1 MKFYLNLFVLY
12 YILDVK
18 INKLILIKYTMI
30 IDFVK
35 LHIAEALSEVA
46 NNYGNE
52 EYLNEVVT
60 INFDQLVEDIFNG
73 LNGYFTRDAWP
84 SVKDVIYTMLLD
96 KKTLDGIV
104 NVIKGMMALHNFDI
118 ERAGGI
124 IRY

>member
-1 MKFYLNLFVLY
+1 
-12 YILDVK
+12 
-18 INKLILIKYTMI
+18 MI

-60 INFDQLVEDIFNG
+60 INFDQLVEDIFKG

-84 SVKDVIYTMLLD
+84 SVKDVIYTMLLN

-118 ERAGGI
+118 EKAGGI

>member
-1 MKFYLNLFVLY
+1 
-12 YILDVK
+12 
-18 INKLILIKYTMI
+18 MI

-52 EYLNEVVT
+52 EYLNEVVK
-60 INFDQLVEDIFNG
+60 INFDQLVEDIFNSMK
-73 LNGYFTRDAWP
+73 GYFTRDAWP

-118 ERAGGI
+118 EKAGGI

>member
-1 MKFYLNLFVLY
+1 
-12 YILDVK
+12 
-18 INKLILIKYTMI
+18 MI

-46 NNYGNE
+46 NNYSNE

-118 ERAGGI
+118 EKVGGI

>member
-1 MKFYLNLFVLY
+1 
-12 YILDVK
+12 
-18 INKLILIKYTMI
+18 MI

-35 LHIAEALSEVA
+35 LHIAEALSVVA
-46 NNYGNE
+46 ENYGNE
-52 EYLNEVVT
+52 GYLNDVVT

-73 LNGYFTRDAWP
+73 LNGDFTRDPWS

>member
-1 MKFYLNLFVLY
+1 MV
-12 YILDVK
+12 
-18 INKLILIKYTMI
+18 

-35 LHIAEALSEVA
+35 LYIAQALDEVA

-60 INFDQLVEDIFNG
+60 INFDKLVEDIFN
-73 LNGYFTRDAWP
+73 NMKGYFIRDTWP

-96 KKTLDGIV
+96 KNTLDSIV

-118 ERAGGI
+118 EKAGGI

>member
-1 MKFYLNLFVLY
+1 
-12 YILDVK
+12 
-18 INKLILIKYTMI
+18 MI

-35 LHIAEALSEVA
+35 LHIAEALSVVA
-46 NNYGNE
+46 ENYANE
-52 EYLNEVVT
+52 DYLNEVVK
-60 INFDQLVEDIFNG
+60 INFDQLVEDIFKG

-118 ERAGGI
+118 EKAGGI

>member
-1 MKFYLNLFVLY
+1 
-12 YILDVK
+12 
-18 INKLILIKYTMI
+18 MI

-35 LHIAEALSEVA
+35 LHIAEALSELA

-104 NVIKGMMALHNFDI
+104 KEIKGMMALHNFDI

-124 IRY
+124 IHY

>member
-1 MKFYLNLFVLY
+1 
-12 YILDVK
+12 
-18 INKLILIKYTMI
+18 MI
-30 IDFVK
+30 VDLVK
-35 LHIAEALSEVA
+35 LHIAEALNGVTE
-46 NNYGNE
+46 NYGNE

-60 INFDQLVEDIFNG
+60 INFDQLVEDIFKG

-118 ERAGGI
+118 EKADGI

>member
-1 MKFYLNLFVLY
+1 
-12 YILDVK
+12 
-18 INKLILIKYTMI
+18 MI

-60 INFDQLVEDIFNG
+60 INFDKLVEDIFKG

-104 NVIKGMMALHNFDI
+104 NVIKGMMAIHNFDL

>member
-1 MKFYLNLFVLY
+1 
-12 YILDVK
+12 
-18 INKLILIKYTMI
+18 MI

-60 INFDQLVEDIFNG
+60 INFDQMVEDIFKG
-73 LNGYFTRDAWP
+73 MNGYFTRDSWP
-84 SVKDVIYTMLLD
+84 SVKDAIYTMLLD

-118 ERAGGI
+118 EKAGGI

>member
-1 MKFYLNLFVLY
+1 MV
-12 YILDVK
+12 
-18 INKLILIKYTMI
+18 

-35 LHIAEALSEVA
+35 LHIAQALDEVA

-60 INFDQLVEDIFNG
+60 INFDKLVEDIFNG
-73 LNGYFTRDAWP
+73 MKGYFIRDTWP

-124 IRY
+124 IHY

>member
-1 MKFYLNLFVLY
+1 
-12 YILDVK
+12 
-18 INKLILIKYTMI
+18 MI

-84 SVKDVIYTMLLD
+84 SVKDAIYTMLLD

-118 ERAGGI
+118 EKAGGI

>member
-1 MKFYLNLFVLY
+1 
-12 YILDVK
+12 
-18 INKLILIKYTMI
+18 MI

-73 LNGYFTRDAWP
+73 MKGYFTRDAWP

-118 ERAGGI
+118 EKAGGI

>member
-1 MKFYLNLFVLY
+1 
-12 YILDVK
+12 
-18 INKLILIKYTMI
+18 MI

-46 NNYGNE
+46 NNYSNE

-60 INFDQLVEDIFNG
+60 INFDKLVEDIFNG
-73 LNGYFTRDAWP
+73 LNGYFTRDSWS

-96 KKTLDGIV
+96 EKTLDGIV
-104 NVIKGMMALHNFDI
+104 NAIKGMMALHNFDI
-118 ERAGGI
+118 ERTGGI

>member
-1 MKFYLNLFVLY
+1 
-12 YILDVK
+12 
-18 INKLILIKYTMI
+18 MI

-35 LHIAEALSEVA
+35 LHISEALGEVA

-73 LNGYFTRDAWP
+73 LNGYFTRDVWP
-84 SVKDVIYTMLLD
+84 SVKDVIYTMLHD

-104 NVIKGMMALHNFDI
+104 NVIKGMMAIHNFDL

>member
-1 MKFYLNLFVLY
+1 
-12 YILDVK
+12 
-18 INKLILIKYTMI
+18 MI

-60 INFDQLVEDIFNG
+60 VNFDQLVEDIFNG

-96 KKTLDGIV
+96 KKTLDGIM

>member
-1 MKFYLNLFVLY
+1 
-12 YILDVK
+12 
-18 INKLILIKYTMI
+18 MI

-35 LHIAEALSEVA
+35 LHIAEALSGVA

-73 LNGYFTRDAWP
+73 MNGYFTRDAWP

-118 ERAGGI
+118 EKVGGI

>member
-1 MKFYLNLFVLY
+1 
-12 YILDVK
+12 
-18 INKLILIKYTMI
+18 MI
-30 IDFVK
+30 IDLVK

-60 INFDQLVEDIFNG
+60 TNFDQLVEDIFNG

>member
-1 MKFYLNLFVLY
+1 
-12 YILDVK
+12 
-18 INKLILIKYTMI
+18 MI

-46 NNYGNE
+46 NNYDNE

-60 INFDQLVEDIFNG
+60 INFDQMVEDIFKG
-73 LNGYFTRDAWP
+73 MNGYFTRDSWP
-84 SVKDVIYTMLLD
+84 SVKDAIYTMLLD

-118 ERAGGI
+118 EKAGGI

>member
-1 MKFYLNLFVLY
+1 
-12 YILDVK
+12 
-18 INKLILIKYTMI
+18 MI

-46 NNYGNE
+46 NNYSNE
-52 EYLNEVVT
+52 DYLNEVVT

-118 ERAGGI
+118 EKVGGI

>member
-1 MKFYLNLFVLY
+1 
-12 YILDVK
+12 
-18 INKLILIKYTMI
+18 MI

-46 NNYGNE
+46 NNYSNE
-52 EYLNEVVT
+52 EDLNEVVT

-118 ERAGGI
+118 EKVGGI
-124 IRY
+124 IKY

>member
-1 MKFYLNLFVLY
+1 MN
-12 YILDVK
+12 
-18 INKLILIKYTMI
+18 

-35 LHIAEALSEVA
+35 LHIAEALSVVA
-46 NNYGNE
+46 ENYGNE
-52 EYLNEVVT
+52 DYLNEVVK
-60 INFDQLVEDIFNG
+60 INFDQLVEDIFKG

-118 ERAGGI
+118 EKAGGI

>member
-1 MKFYLNLFVLY
+1 
-12 YILDVK
+12 
-18 INKLILIKYTMI
+18 MI

-35 LHIAEALSEVA
+35 LHITEALSEVA

-52 EYLNEVVT
+52 DYLNEVVK
-60 INFDQLVEDIFNG
+60 INFDQLVEDIFKG

-118 ERAGGI
+118 EKAGGI

>member
-1 MKFYLNLFVLY
+1 
-12 YILDVK
+12 
-18 INKLILIKYTMI
+18 MI

-52 EYLNEVVT
+52 EYLNEVVK
-60 INFDQLVEDIFNG
+60 INFDQLVEDIFKG
-73 LNGYFTRDAWP
+73 LNGYFTRDAWL

-118 ERAGGI
+118 EKAGGI

>member
-1 MKFYLNLFVLY
+1 
-12 YILDVK
+12 
-18 INKLILIKYTMI
+18 MI

-118 ERAGGI
+118 EKVGGI

>member
-1 MKFYLNLFVLY
+1 
-12 YILDVK
+12 
-18 INKLILIKYTMI
+18 MI
-30 IDFVK
+30 VDFVK
-35 LHIAEALSEVA
+35 LHIAEALSVVA
-46 NNYGNE
+46 ENYGNE

-96 KKTLDGIV
+96 KKTLDGIM

-118 ERAGGI
+118 ERAGVI

>member
-1 MKFYLNLFVLY
+1 MV
-12 YILDVK
+12 
-18 INKLILIKYTMI
+18 

-35 LHIAEALSEVA
+35 LHIAQALDEVA

-60 INFDQLVEDIFNG
+60 INFDKLVEDIFNG
-73 LNGYFTRDAWP
+73 MKGYFIRDTWP

-96 KKTLDGIV
+96 KKTLDSIV

>member
-1 MKFYLNLFVLY
+1 
-12 YILDVK
+12 
-18 INKLILIKYTMI
+18 MI

-52 EYLNEVVT
+52 DYLNEVVK
-60 INFDQLVEDIFNG
+60 INFDQLVEDIFKG

-118 ERAGGI
+118 EKAGGI

>member
-1 MKFYLNLFVLY
+1 MV
-12 YILDVK
+12 
-18 INKLILIKYTMI
+18 

-35 LHIAEALSEVA
+35 LHIAQALDEVA

-60 INFDQLVEDIFNG
+60 NNFDKLVEDIFNG
-73 LNGYFTRDAWP
+73 MKGYFIRDTWP
-84 SVKDVIYTMLLD
+84 PVKDVIYTMLLD
-96 KKTLDGIV
+96 KKTLDSIV
-104 NVIKGMMALHNFDI
+104 NVIKGMMVVNNFDI

>member
-1 MKFYLNLFVLY
+1 
-12 YILDVK
+12 
-18 INKLILIKYTMI
+18 MI
-30 IDFVK
+30 VDFVK

-60 INFDQLVEDIFNG
+60 VNFDQLVEDIFNG

-96 KKTLDGIV
+96 KKTLDGIM

-124 IRY
+124 IHY

>member
-1 MKFYLNLFVLY
+1 
-12 YILDVK
+12 
-18 INKLILIKYTMI
+18 MI

-52 EYLNEVVT
+52 EYLNEVVS

-96 KKTLDGIV
+96 KKTLDSIV

-118 ERAGGI
+118 EKVGGI

>member
-1 MKFYLNLFVLY
+1 
-12 YILDVK
+12 
-18 INKLILIKYTMI
+18 MI

-73 LNGYFTRDAWP
+73 LNEYFTRDAWP
-84 SVKDVIYTMLLD
+84 SVKDVIYTMLHD
-96 KKTLDGIV
+96 KKTLDCIV
-104 NVIKGMMALHNFDI
+104 NVIKGMMALHNFHI

>member
-1 MKFYLNLFVLY
+1 
-12 YILDVK
+12 
-18 INKLILIKYTMI
+18 MI

-35 LHIAEALSEVA
+35 LHIAEALSVVA
-46 NNYGNE
+46 ENYGNE
-52 EYLNEVVT
+52 DYLNEVVI

-118 ERAGGI
+118 EKVGGI

>member
-1 MKFYLNLFVLY
+1 
-12 YILDVK
+12 
-18 INKLILIKYTMI
+18 MI

-73 LNGYFTRDAWP
+73 MNEYFTRDAWP

-104 NVIKGMMALHNFDI
+104 NVIKGMMTLHNFDI

>member
-1 MKFYLNLFVLY
+1 
-12 YILDVK
+12 
-18 INKLILIKYTMI
+18 MI

-46 NNYGNE
+46 NNYSNE

-84 SVKDVIYTMLLD
+84 SIKDVIYTMLLD

-118 ERAGGI
+118 EKVGGI
-124 IRY
+124 IKY

>member
-1 MKFYLNLFVLY
+1 
-12 YILDVK
+12 
-18 INKLILIKYTMI
+18 MI
-30 IDFVK
+30 VDLVK
-35 LHIAEALSEVA
+35 LHIVEALSVVA
-46 NNYGNE
+46 ENYDNE

-73 LNGYFTRDAWP
+73 LNRYFTRDAWP